1 MTGPDDGFA
10 GTGAMAATGDS
21 GNNPN
26 TNTTGPNSLKEL
38 AMFISKNR
46 FLHH

>member
-1 MTGPDDGFA
+1 VITGPANDFA

-26 TNTTGPNSLKEL
+26 TKPDVERKQE
-38 AMFISKNR
+38 NR
-46 FLHH
+46 ANYPGQ